1 MMATIRYQAEMLKS
15 HNDYPITNNHWK
27 LMNNG
32 VRLCDYLNTL
42 HLMISINVTT
52 QFVGI
57 NTFYLRERYNNYGGF
72 ITHDPWNRQFVVMP
86 LDKRTHT
93 SMYQYYCY
101 GSINLNLNVD
111 VIVTTVNKSRVYC
124 VDVVK
129 DV

>member
-1 MMATIRYQAEMLKS
+1 
-15 HNDYPITNNHWK
+15 
-27 LMNNG
+27 MNNG

-86 LDKRTHT
+86 PEKQTNSSVYR
-93 SMYQYYCY
+93 YYSY
-101 GSINLNLNVD
+101 NSINLNLNVD
-111 VIVTTVNKSRVYC
+111 VIVTTVNKSRVFC
-124 VDVVK
+124 VDVIK

>member
-1 MMATIRYQAEMLKS
+1 MRGYNQKCMNDKS
-15 HNDYPITNNHWK
+15 HSDYPITNNHWK

-86 LDKRTHT
+86 PEKQTNSSVYR
-93 SMYQYYCY
+93 YYSY
-101 GSINLNLNVD
+101 NSINLNLNVD
-111 VIVTTVNKSRVYC
+111 VIVTTVNKSRVFC
-124 VDVVK
+124 VDVIK

>member
-15 HNDYPITNNHWK
+15 HSDYPITNNHWK

-86 LDKRTHT
+86 PEKQTNSSVYR
-93 SMYQYYCY
+93 YYSY
-101 GSINLNLNVD
+101 NSINLNLNVD
-111 VIVTTVNKSRVYC
+111 VIVTTVNKSRVFC
-124 VDVVK
+124 VDVPK